1 MSNHLESL
9 TSMRYGAEFLG
20 RRYDRGEYDVMIAG
34 RPRRLTM
41 RLSPG
46 YSSDEHLYDLKLAAV
61 ARRLA
66 EKPDWSSPTALLNG
80 IHRAC
85 VGCGCYA
92 ASVFA
97 LDGTIICPSSLQ

>member
-1 MSNHLESL
+1 MTNHLESL

-20 RRYDRGEYDVMIAG
+20 RRYDRGEYDVTIAG
-34 RPRRLTM
+34 RPHHLTM

-61 ARRLA
+61 AQRLA
-66 EKPDWSSPTALLNG
+66 EKPDWSSPAALING
-80 IHRAC
+80 ISRAC

-92 ASVFA
+92 ASVLT
-97 LDGTIICPSSLQ
+97 LDGIVIS